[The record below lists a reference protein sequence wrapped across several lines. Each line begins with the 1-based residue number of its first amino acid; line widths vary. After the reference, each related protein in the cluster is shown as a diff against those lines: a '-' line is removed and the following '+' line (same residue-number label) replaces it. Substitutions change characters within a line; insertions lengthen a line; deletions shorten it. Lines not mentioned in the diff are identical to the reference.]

1 MEFCEYEPP
10 KKIMKYENGNSHR
23 NICKTE
29 IELVQ
34 FKLGYVTKKGDI
46 LLEKNNKDNDILL
59 IDSNNKPCE
68 VYILNFQTFEGGE
81 AYLISNTNSTDNI
94 ATININKGYTIRELF
109 NTFMKG
115 DYSIGTLHYY
125 YKKNYENGII
135 TDVSP
140 FNDDSNS
147 EIRLHYTK
155 NKNYYGNVAWRTIKW
170 DLFEEFVP
178 NDN

>member
-10 KKIMKYENGNSHR
+10 NKMMKYEDDTLNKNVWKSG
-23 NICKTE
+23 

-34 FKLGYVTKKGDI
+34 FNIGYVTKKGNI
-46 LLEKNNKDNDILL
+46 FLEKTSEDNDTLL
-59 IDSNNKPCE
+59 IDSNNKLCE

-81 AYLISNTNSTDNI
+81 SYLISNPSDNI
-94 ATININKGYTIRELF
+94 TNIDINKGYTIREIF
-109 NTFMKG
+109 NNFMNG
-115 DYSIGTLHYY
+115 YYSIGILHCY
-125 YKKNYENGII
+125 YKNNNKNGII
-135 TDVSP
+135 TDIST

-147 EIRLHYTK
+147 ELRLHYTK

-170 DLFEEFVP
+170 DLFEDFVP